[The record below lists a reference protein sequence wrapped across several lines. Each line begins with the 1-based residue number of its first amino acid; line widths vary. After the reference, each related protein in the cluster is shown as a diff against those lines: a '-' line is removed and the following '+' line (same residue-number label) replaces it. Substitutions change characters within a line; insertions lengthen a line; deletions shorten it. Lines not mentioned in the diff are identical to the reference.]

1 MKSVN
6 DIIKEQ
12 VNVKGYV
19 SESLVRQSWRAAA
32 EEMIETD
39 EWFKQQC
46 LNVSSY
52 CKHDYGF
59 GNIKNIGL
67 TSLQEIL
74 FAISMLFID
83 SGKSDAELAEIMK
96 QKTP

>member
-19 SESLVRQSWRAAA
+19 SENLIRQSWRAAA

-46 LNVSSY
+46 LNAHS
-52 CKHDYGF
+52 DYKRGYGLGSIYLF
-59 GNIKNIGL
+59 GPL
-67 TSLQEIL
+67 AVQETL

-83 SGKSDAELAEIMK
+83 SGKSDEELAEIMK
-96 QKTP
+96 QKAP

>member
-12 VNVKGYV
+12 TGAKDYV
-19 SESLVRQSWRAAA
+19 PGNLIRNSWRAAA
-32 EEMIETD
+32 EELLETD

-46 LNVSSY
+46 LDARSDH
-52 CKHDYGF
+52 KRGYGLGSIELF
-59 GNIKNIGL
+59 GPL
-67 TSLQEIL
+67 AVQETL

-83 SGKSDAELAEIMK
+83 SGMSDEELTEIMK